1 MRAVEHSR
9 PRPGNPDASR
19 SVVPARGAG
28 ASAARVAHGPGG
40 RGTSAG
46 SGFQPRGPPPHAT
59 VASRLVR
66 SSGCR
71 DRSGYTAPPAGDS
84 ARTGIAGP
92 VDPCAPAGIAE
103 GAGRTR
109 PSGPNYVGTA
119 FIGTVQDTARSQQL
133 LGEWGRCRVPLLR
146 RERSCT
152 PCAPQTARRP
162 ASPPAWRT
170 SPTTISDLTR
180 AVQTARGPCG
190 SINPPP
196 HRRISADC
204 DRRSQ

>member
-19 SVVPARGAG
+19 SVQPARGAG

-46 SGFQPRGPPPHAT
+46 SGFQPLGSPPPARA
-59 VASRLVR
+59 ASRLAR

-71 DRSGYTAPPAGDS
+71 DHIGCTAPPAGDS

-92 VDPCAPAGIAE
+92 VGPCAPAGIAE

-119 FIGTVQDTARSQQL
+119 FIGTVQDTARPQQL
-133 LGEWGRCRVPLLR
+133 PGEWGRCRVHLLR

-152 PCAPQTARRP
+152 PCASQTARHP
-162 ASPPAWRT
+162 VSPPAWPPCRAARLAN
-170 SPTTISDLTR
+170 ISHNHLRSTP
-180 AVQTARGPCG
+180 ATQTAVGRV
-190 SINPPP
+190 
-196 HRRISADC
+196 DL
-204 DRRSQ
+204 

>member
-19 SVVPARGAG
+19 SVQPARGAG
-28 ASAARVAHGPGG
+28 ASAARVAHGPCG

-46 SGFQPRGPPPHAT
+46 SGFQPLGSPPPARA
-59 VASRLVR
+59 ASRLAR

-71 DRSGYTAPPAGDS
+71 DHIGCTAPPAGDS

-92 VDPCAPAGIAE
+92 VGPCAPAGIAE

-119 FIGTVQDTARSQQL
+119 FIGTVQDTARPQQL
-133 LGEWGRCRVPLLR
+133 PGEWGRCRVHLLR

-152 PCAPQTARRP
+152 PCASQTARHP
-162 ASPPAWRT
+162 VSPPAWPPCRAARLANT
-170 SPTTISDLTR
+170 SHNDLRSNPAT
-180 AVQTARGPCG
+180 QTAVGRVDLQ
-190 SINPPP
+190 IR
-196 HRRISADC
+196 HLTVE
-204 DRRSQ
+204 